1 MSDTEVNFAGLV
13 NNKSGVDEMGPETK
27 ELPALFVKS
36 VDQGNRQITALASA
50 ATLDRY
56 DEVMLPEA
64 FRELLP
70 VYMKNPVVLTS
81 HQHRLTGGHS
91 SVIGS
96 TIKAWIDSQGLW
108 VVIEFATG
116 TTLAEEYWQLYS
128 QKKQRA
134 LSVGYIP
141 IESRYEER
149 DGKSVLVHT
158 KIELLEISVCAV
170 PANREALTKSQQR
183 KADWLEEKKYEAEEE
198 KILAELRKEDP
209 DFDAKAEEFA
219 EAILSGEYDGGE
231 EGEDSDFAGIV
242 SGENEKSFVELV
254 QGR

>member
-1 MSDTEVNFAGLV
+1 MNDMEVDFAGLV
-13 NNKSGVDEMGPETK
+13 NSKSGVDKMGPETK
-27 ELPALFVKS
+27 EFPALFVKS
-36 VDQGNRQITALASA
+36 IDQGKRQITALASA

-56 DEVMLPEA
+56 DEVMLPES

-70 VYMKNPVVLTS
+70 IYMKNPVVLTS
-81 HQHRLTGGHS
+81 HQHRLAGGHS
-91 SVIGS
+91 SVVGS
-96 TIKAWIDSQGLW
+96 TIKAWIDAQGLW
-108 VVIEFATG
+108 VIIEFATG
-116 TTLAEEYWQLYS
+116 TELSEEFWLLYS

-158 KIELLEISVCAV
+158 KVELLEISCVAV

-183 KADWLEEKKYEAEEE
+183 KADWLEEKKL
-198 KILAELRKEDP
+198 LAQMRKEDP
-209 DFDAKAEEFA
+209 DFDAKSEEFA
-219 EAILSGEYDGGE
+219 EAILSGDYDAGE
-231 EGEDSDFAGIV
+231 ESEELDFAGIV
-242 SGENEKSFVELV
+242 SGESETSFIELV

>member
-1 MSDTEVNFAGLV
+1 MSGTEVDYRAMVQGGTGT
-13 NNKSGVDEMGPETK
+13 KTGPETK
-27 ELPALFVKS
+27 EFPALFVKS
-36 VDQGNRQITALASA
+36 IDRGKRQITALASA

-70 VYMKNPVVLTS
+70 IYMKNPVVLTS
-81 HQHRLTGGHS
+81 HQHRLEGGHS

-96 TIKAWIDSQGLW
+96 TIKAWIDDQGLW

-116 TTLAEEYWQLYS
+116 TELAEEYWQLYN
-128 QKKQRA
+128 QKTQKA
-134 LSVGYIP
+134 LSVGYLP

-158 KIELLEISVCAV
+158 KVELLEISLCAV
-170 PANREALTKSQQR
+170 PANRDALTKAKER
-183 KADWLEEKKYEAEEE
+183 KADWLEEKKL
-198 KILAELRKEDP
+198 LAELRKDDP
-209 DFDAKAEEFA
+209 DFDAKADEFG
-219 EAILSGEYDGGE
+219 EAILSGDYDTGE
-231 EGEDSDFAGIV
+231 ESEEPDFVKIV
-242 SGENEKSFVELV
+242 SGESENEFCKLV